1 MIYFM
6 LKKAIYS
13 TYFFGAISLSQ
24 GSIFDEPYGF
34 VSIESDSINIPI
46 YIDGDLIGHTPIKT
60 PIPLIVGNH
69 YIDIKPLSI
78 SRPFIQ
84 GAQTDESK
92 NIYIFKNDT
101 VSIVINPF
109 AFEMRSKKM
118 IKERIYSRYIGA
130 WLGLLMVWLLWI
142 VAS

>member
-34 VSIESDSINIPI
+34 LSIESDSINIPI
-46 YIDGDLIGHTPIKT
+46 YIDGDLIGHTPIKK

-84 GAQTDESK
+84 RAQTDESK

-109 AFEMRSKKM
+109 AFQMKSKKM

-130 WLGLLMVWLLWI
+130 WLGLLMVWHLWI

>member
-24 GSIFDEPYGF
+24 VSIFDEPYGF
-34 VSIESDSINIPI
+34 LSIESDSINIPI
-46 YIDGDLIGHTPIKT
+46 YIDGDLIGHTPIKN

-78 SRPFIQ
+78 SMPFIQ

-101 VSIVINPF
+101 VSIVINPL
-109 AFEMRSKKM
+109 AFEMRSERM
-118 IKERIYSRYIGA
+118 IKERIYTGYIGVG
-130 WLGLLMVWLLWI
+130 LGLLMIWQLWI

>member
-1 MIYFM
+1 M
-6 LKKAIYS
+6 
-13 TYFFGAISLSQ
+13 
-24 GSIFDEPYGF
+24 
-34 VSIESDSINIPI
+34 
-46 YIDGDLIGHTPIKT
+46 
-60 PIPLIVGNH
+60 IVGNH

-84 GAQTDESK
+84 IAQTDESK

-130 WLGLLMVWLLWI
+130 WLGLLMVWQLWI